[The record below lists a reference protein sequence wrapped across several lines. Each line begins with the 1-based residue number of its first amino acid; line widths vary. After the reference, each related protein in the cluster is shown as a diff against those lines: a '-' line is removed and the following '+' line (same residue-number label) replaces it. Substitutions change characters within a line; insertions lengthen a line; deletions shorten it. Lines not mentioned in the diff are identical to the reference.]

1 MSHPLFVR
9 GLSGSEQKEL
19 ARLVRSNGNGRV
31 LRRAQIIRLSARGQ
45 TSGQIAALW
54 NVSPLTVVRVI
65 KRFNSQ
71 GLAALWDKPRTGRPR
86 KATHRYLE
94 MLKALVVKSPRDLG
108 YPFSSW
114 TLDRLR
120 EHLAKVTGVVLHPLY
135 LSRLMGKHGIVY
147 RRPKHVMAHLRD
159 PRDYDEK
166 KAILE
171 FLKKTRQAPKRTST
185 CSSSMSVKFISTRR

>member
-9 GLSGSEQKEL
+9 ALSQAKQKEL

-31 LRRAQIIRLSARGQ
+31 LRRAQIIRMSAQGQ
-45 TSGQIAALW
+45 TSGQIATLW
-54 NVSPLTVVRVI
+54 NISPLTVVRII
-65 KRFNSQ
+65 KRFNAE
-71 GLAALWDKPRTGRPR
+71 GLTALPDKPRTGRPR
-86 KATHRYLE
+86 KATNRYVE
-94 MLKALVVKSPRDLG
+94 MLKGLVLKSPRDLG

-120 EHLAKVTGVVLHPLY
+120 EHLAKVTGVILNPLY

-147 RRPKHVMAHLRD
+147 RRPKHVMAHLRN
-159 PRDYDEK
+159 PQDYNEK
-166 KAILE
+166 KAVLD
-171 FLKKTRQAPKRTST
+171 FLKKTRPDPKRTST